1 MMKTYLKYLY
11 HEREHLYSLKDKLDE
26 YEYKYKLRFIEFA
39 ILEQTHGIDIFIN
52 LKIIHNNRSK
62 LKYIKNKDYYRKLFY
77 NLLKSAYYLSN
88 LLDLSKDHFLTQKE
102 IHERNI
108 LEFKENIK
116 VFFCTIITCGAKIV

>member
-1 MMKTYLKYLY
+1 MKTYLKYLY

-88 LLDLSKDHFLTQKE
+88 LLDLSKDHFLTNKE
-102 IHERNI
+102 IYERNI

>member
-88 LLDLSKDHFLTQKE
+88 LLDLSKDHFLTNKE
-102 IHERNI
+102 IYERNI

>member
-1 MMKTYLKYLY
+1 MKTYLKYLY

-39 ILEQTHGIDIFIN
+39 ILEQTYGIDIFIN

-62 LKYIKNKDYYRKLFY
+62 LKYIKNKDYHRKLFY

-88 LLDLSKDHFLTQKE
+88 LLDLSKDHFLTNKE
-102 IHERNI
+102 IYERNI